1 MKTVIIASKT
11 GKLRLRK
18 STKEQLQTIK
28 AKLDVKNEFGF
39 PRYLSKEEQE
49 EIVAK
54 CRNYINENINFNFAP
69 FHTEIQEVNPDSFL
83 FGTVLFRRENEI
95 KKKLKFYKQEKLKL
109 LKIKKQYENKLT
121 SIINLII
128 EKAVINS
135 YSEELLLNCLKLV
148 NDLIV
153 ILNNETEPILKE
165 YDSRIANCKL
175 EFSRIA
181 NFKTKGQYQMLVSN
195 TEYIKIR
202 TILEEVNR
210 T

>member
-1 MKTVIIASKT
+1 M
-11 GKLRLRK
+11 
-18 STKEQLQTIK
+18 
-28 AKLDVKNEFGF
+28 
-39 PRYLSKEEQE
+39 
-49 EIVAK
+49 
-54 CRNYINENINFNFAP
+54 
-69 FHTEIQEVNPDSFL
+69 
-83 FGTVLFRRENEI
+83 
-95 KKKLKFYKQEKLKL
+95 KL